1 MGDLQ
6 LDQSLLEEQSKAYKV
21 EGVDE
26 SAPTLPKKRKKQY
39 VNGEEV
45 IPIFTPTVHPVWQLI

>member
-1 MGDLQ
+1 
-6 LDQSLLEEQSKAYKV
+6 LDQSLLEEQSKAYRV

-26 SAPTLPKKRKKQY
+26 SAPTVAKKRKKQH

-45 IPIFTPTVHPVWQLI
+45 RRIHPSQQIYNLS

>member
-1 MGDLQ
+1 LFWIQ
-6 LDQSLLEEQSKAYKV
+6 LDQSLLEEQSKAYRV

-26 SAPTLPKKRKKQY
+26 SAPTVAKKRKKQH

-45 IPIFTPTVHPVWQLI
+45 RRIHPSQQIYNLS